1 MYIYVYII
9 YIFLWWVKLTKPSL
23 KVTGQIGKGRH
34 PKYYKK
40 RFHDFAEKLTQACE
54 CIHGSL
60 FIGCVLL
67 VVTQPL

>member
-1 MYIYVYII
+1 
-9 YIFLWWVKLTKPSL
+9 VKLTKPSL

-54 CIHGSL
+54 
-60 FIGCVLL
+60 
-67 VVTQPL
+67 